1 MRAYGIFLLA
11 GIVSLFFFLLLGYNT
26 LSSIAIGIFF
36 YWIFKLLLNSN
47 YYLPLMELFL
57 SLYALQFLFSPAL
70 TYNGFEEFTRYK
82 MRISGDEYFSYVIPV
97 FLSFALGFKVFFK
110 EQNFRPDIEIIN
122 NWLLVNPRIPYV
134 FIFIGYASPFLY
146 PFVSAN
152 FHFIIYLLESFKFIG
167 LFILISSFQKLKPV
181 LLGAI
186 YLSILISSFMGGM
199 FHDLLTWLIMLGL
212 VLSYRYQPSL
222 LLKFVGVFC
231 FVVLALF
238 IQSSKEI
245 LRIKIWEEGKS
256 TSFDLVSNIGKENAE
271 SSGGFFS
278 KENIGPHIN
287 RINQGWVT
295 ASAINHVPLNI
306 EHSEGT
312 ITYEYLR
319 AALLPRFM
327 APDKLKG
334 GDTRFFNE
342 YSGHFV
348 DENTVMVLGLFTEG
362 YVEFGKQ
369 GAILYVFVF
378 GIIYGLFLKKLKE
391 YSSTIPILMLF
402 SILIFIYPMRP
413 DCDTQ
418 TAIGH
423 LIKTSLF
430 LFLALKLFSKQFVV
444 K

>member
-1 MRAYGIFLLA
+1 MRAYAIFLLSVF
-11 GIVSLFFFLLLGYNT
+11 VSLCFFGFLGYDT
-26 LSSIAIGIFF
+26 QSSVAIGIFF

-47 YYLPLMELFL
+47 YYLPLKELFL

-70 TYNGFEEFTRYK
+70 TYNGFEEFTKYK
-82 MRISGDEYFSYVIPV
+82 MKISGDEYFSFMIPV

-110 EQNFRPDIEIIN
+110 EQNFKPDIEKIN
-122 NWLLVNPRIPYV
+122 DWLLVNPKIPYI

-146 PFVSAN
+146 AFTPDN
-152 FHFIIYLLESFKFIG
+152 FRFILYLLESFKFIG
-167 LFILISSFQKLKPV
+167 LFILISSYQKLKPI
-181 LLGAI
+181 LLVVI

-212 VLSYRYQPSL
+212 VLSYRYKPSL
-222 LLKFVGVFC
+222 VIKFVGVFC
-231 FVVLALF
+231 FMVLALF
-238 IQSSKEI
+238 IQSSKEV
-245 LRIKIWEEGKS
+245 LRLKIWEEGES
-256 TSFDLVSNIGKENAE
+256 TSFDLVSSIGKENAE

-295 ASAINHVPLNI
+295 ASTINHVPMNI
-306 EHSEGT
+306 EHSRGL

-319 AALLPRFM
+319 AAFLPRFL

-362 YVEFGKQ
+362 YVEFGKN
-369 GAILYVFVF
+369 GAILYVFFYGLV
-378 GIIYGLFLKKLKE
+378 YGLFLKKLKE
-391 YSSTIPILMLF
+391 YSRTVPTLMMF
-402 SILIFIYPMRP
+402 SILVFIYPMRP